1 MSSFV
6 RRALTPVLAL
16 FKSAIHTTYLTPD
29 RDYTLKH
36 LRQNH
41 RMCARNSWLMIDV
54 GDDMCI
60 SVEVLII
67 CDNLLIVNSLRYCS
81 LIKKKITT
89 RLYGMGSQVLSLLLN
104 IDHQL
109 SFSECCHILFLHV
122 IWVSSWVDCCFAFT
136 MSYLAFEVL
145 ALGSGSDKYGVSRIL
160 DGRG

>member
-1 MSSFV
+1 MLNRFKGQLYRKWKKIIQLLLSENSLRKKFLDVSMKIGCGGNVANTFLFIFVFKFLLQFLEPLSSFV

-41 RMCARNSWLMIDV
+41 RMCTRNSWLMIDV

-67 CDNLLIVNSLRYCS
+67 CDNLLFVNSLWYCS
-81 LIKKKITT
+81 
-89 RLYGMGSQVLSLLLN
+89 
-104 IDHQL
+104 
-109 SFSECCHILFLHV
+109 
-122 IWVSSWVDCCFAFT
+122 
-136 MSYLAFEVL
+136 
-145 ALGSGSDKYGVSRIL
+145 
-160 DGRG
+160 